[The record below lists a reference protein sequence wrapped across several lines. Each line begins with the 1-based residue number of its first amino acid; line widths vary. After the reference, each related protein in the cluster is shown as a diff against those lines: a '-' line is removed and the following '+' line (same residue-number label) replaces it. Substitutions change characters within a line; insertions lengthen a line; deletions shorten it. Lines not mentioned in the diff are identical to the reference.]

1 MVTKTNLFALPKL
14 GSLLG
19 CTASL
24 KIGGIFGHQQNNQRV
39 CETGCCIC
47 FTLLGDIFI
56 TYTYESGSSATRALV
71 HYKQTQLDMAIFYVY
86 FERLKRQQK
95 LIEALLKQS
104 SCILKHKK
112 TKMLNNKTL
121 STSPLYIRKAATVT
135 FRSTP

>member
-24 KIGGIFGHQQNNQRV
+24 KIGGIFGHQQKNQRV

-56 TYTYESGSSATRALV
+56 TYTYKISSSSTQALID
-71 HYKQTQLDMAIFYVY
+71 KKKQLDVAIF
-86 FERLKRQQK
+86 
-95 LIEALLKQS
+95 
-104 SCILKHKK
+104 
-112 TKMLNNKTL
+112 
-121 STSPLYIRKAATVT
+121 
-135 FRSTP
+135 